1 MAHEMMNRA
10 AGTADR
16 AMAVR
21 MARQSYYEMLV
32 HRLAH
37 LLLTDVQR
45 ARLAQR
51 QAAEA
56 MRSMTRSRRTNSNAM
71 HARSSMQQKP
81 SSNFINSIR

>member
-10 AGTADR
+10 ADAADR

-21 MARQSYYEMLV
+21 MGRQSYYEMLV
-32 HRLAH
+32 HRLAP
-37 LLLTDVQR
+37 LLLTEVQR

-56 MRSMTRSRRTNSNAM
+56 MRPMTRSRHSRVNLR
-71 HARSSMQQKP
+71 ARAGE
-81 SSNFINSIR
+81 

>member
-21 MARQSYYEMLV
+21 MVGRQSYYEMLV

-56 MRSMTRSRRTNSNAM
+56 MRPMTRSRHNRVNL
-71 HARSSMQQKP
+71 HARVEPQSRS
-81 SSNFINSIR
+81 

>member
-10 AGTADR
+10 AEAPDR

-32 HRLAH
+32 HRFAH

-56 MRSMTRSRRTNSNAM
+56 MRPMTRSRHNRVNL
-71 HARSSMQQKP
+71 HARVEPQSRS
-81 SSNFINSIR
+81 